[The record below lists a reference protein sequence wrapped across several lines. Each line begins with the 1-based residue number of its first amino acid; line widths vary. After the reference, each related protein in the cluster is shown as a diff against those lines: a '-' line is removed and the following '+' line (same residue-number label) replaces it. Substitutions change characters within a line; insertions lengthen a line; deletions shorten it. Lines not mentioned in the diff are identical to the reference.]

1 MARRIPRPGAPSLF
15 KRVVVSH
22 INLFRNELG
31 QAIAEYAAML
41 GLLLAMLV
49 IMKGIGRDANLVFR
63 VVASMI
69 N

>member
-1 MARRIPRPGAPSLF
+1 LLKKAVASTIS
-15 KRVVVSH
+15 V
-22 INLFRNELG
+22 FRNELG

-41 GLLLAMLV
+41 GLLLAMLA
-49 IMKGIGRDANLVFR
+49 IMRGIGRDANFVFR